1 MRSTKTSQSLS
12 HVALLA
18 PYNGGNLGDAAILEA
33 LIHSVR
39 RIDAQS
45 QITGI
50 TLNPALTSVLH
61 HIPCYPL
68 AVNPRPHYNPETGPV
83 SAVSAHGPN
92 NSPSTADSANGAFRR
107 RMRDARSFFLFKPLR
122 ALYRLAKEVR
132 HVLQS
137 YFFLRRVNL
146 LAVAGGGQLD
156 EEWGGPWGHPYAL
169 MKWATLARLAG
180 THFVV
185 LSVGACRLNSRLSKQ
200 FINMALSLATYRSY
214 RDQGSRQRALEV
226 LGHADGPVVP
236 DLAFSL
242 PFTDTRGVS
251 EARKPPLVGV
261 SPIAFAHPGLWPT
274 ERVSVYEQ
282 YITELSSFLA
292 SLLRREISVV
302 LFSSST
308 PDEQTFQDIR
318 DRVSSQIAKENLVRL
333 SFFEAATV
341 YELTAM
347 LGSVD
352 FVVASRLHGLLLS
365 FLADKP
371 SIAISYDRKVRS
383 LMEDMDQA
391 VYCLD
396 IHSFT
401 AEGLMTAFLSLQENA
416 DIIPSKLSTIRRSYD
431 ELLAKQYSL
440 FAGYFSQ
447 ASDSVKQVPLPPS
460 PNVPVCRDSSSG
472 RSLP

>member
-1 MRSTKTSQSLS
+1 MKSTKTSQSLS

-50 TLNPALTSVLH
+50 TINPVLTSVLH
-61 HIPCYPL
+61 GIPCYPL
-68 AVNPRPHYNPETGPV
+68 AVNPRPHYKPETGPV

-92 NSPSTADSANGAFRR
+92 NSPSTGDSRDGVFRR
-107 RMRDARSFFLFKPLR
+107 STLGARSFLLFKPLR
-122 ALYRLAKEVR
+122 AFYRLAKEVR

-137 YFFLRRVNL
+137 YFFLRHVNL
-146 LAVAGGGQLD
+146 LVVAGGGQLD
-156 EEWGGPWGHPYAL
+156 EEWGGAWGHPYAL

-200 FINMALSLATYRSY
+200 FINVALSLAAYRSY

-226 LGHADGPVVP
+226 SRHAEGPVVP

-242 PFTDTRGVS
+242 PFTDTHAVR
-251 EARKPPLVGV
+251 EAQKPLVVGV
-261 SPIAFAHPGLWPT
+261 SPIAFARPGLWPT
-274 ERVSVYEQ
+274 ERVSVYER
-282 YITELSSFLA
+282 YITELSSFLTA
-292 SLLRREISVV
+292 LLSQEISVV

-308 PDEQTFQDIR
+308 PDEQTFQEIR
-318 DRVSSQIAKENLVRL
+318 DRVSSQIAKENLGRL
-333 SFFEAATV
+333 SFFDAATV

-347 LGSVD
+347 LRSVD

-365 FLADKP
+365 FLAGKP

-396 IHSFT
+396 IYSFT
-401 AEGLMTAFLSLQENA
+401 AEGLMTAFLSLQEDA
-416 DIIPSKLSTIRRSYD
+416 DIIPPKLSTIRHSYD
-431 ELLAKQYSL
+431 ELLAKQCSL

-447 ASDSVKQVPLPPS
+447 ASGCVGQVPLPPS
-460 PNVPVCRDSSSG
+460 PNLPVCGDSSNG